1 MTTPSN
7 PPDEPQPDA
16 PAPEQAAATPPQPAA
31 GPPPEQAAAPE
42 SPQPDPTVAPGGPE
56 QPPGSWMPGSWQ
68 PGSSQ
73 PGSWPPGYPP
83 PGSPFAP
90 VARAP
95 RTPWVNP
102 DRRVQVVVAAIVGA
116 LVFGGGGVLVGH
128 ALTAN
133 GHDRDGVGR
142 VRLGPDVR
150 PPGFGPGY
158 RVPGPGRQRHN
169 VPNAPTV
176 PNPAPSG
183 SATS

>member
-1 MTTPSN
+1 MTTPNN
-7 PPDEPQPDA
+7 PPDEPRPDA
-16 PAPEQAAATPPQPAA
+16 PASEQAAASPSQQAA

-42 SPQPDPTVAPGGPE
+42 SPQPEPPAAPGPAE
-56 QPPGSWMPGSWQ
+56 QPTGAWMPGSWQ
-68 PGSSQ
+68 PG
-73 PGSWPPGYPP
+73 GWPPGYPP

-128 ALTAN
+128 ALTSN

-142 VRLGPDVR
+142 IQVGPKVR
-150 PPGFGPGY
+150 PPGFPGY

-176 PNPAPSG
+176 TKPAPSG